1 MSARAVSW
9 LLAGATV
16 VYLAFIAQDAWL
28 LIATGEPVAVML
40 GAGLLLLPVV
50 GVWVV
55 AAELRFGIRT
65 AELSR
70 ELEQEGGLPVD
81 DLPRTASGRLDRQAA
96 DERFQSARVDT
107 EAAPKD
113 WRAWYRLAVAYDDAR
128 DRRQARAAMRTA
140 IRLHNDNHHN
150 TN

>member
-1 MSARAVSW
+1 MSPRRVSW
-9 LLAGATV
+9 LLAGACV
-16 VYLAFIAQDAWL
+16 VYLVFIAQRAWIL
-28 LIATGEPVAVML
+28 VSTGEPVAIVL

-65 AELSR
+65 AELASV
-70 ELEQEGGLPVD
+70 LEQQGGLSVD
-81 DLPRTASGRLDRQAA
+81 DLPRTASGRIDRQAA
-96 DERFQSARVDT
+96 DERFQIARVDT
-107 EAAPKD
+107 EAAPED

-140 IRLHNDNHHN
+140 IRLHDN
-150 TN
+150 

>member
-1 MSARAVSW
+1 
-9 LLAGATV
+9 
-16 VYLAFIAQDAWL
+16 VYLAFIVQRAWIL
-28 LIATGEPVAVML
+28 VSTGEPVAIVL
-40 GAGLLLLPVV
+40 GAGLLLLPIV

-65 AELSR
+65 AELAS
-70 ELEQEGGLPVD
+70 ELEQQGGLSVD
-81 DLPRTASGRLDRQAA
+81 DLPRTASGRIDRQAA
-96 DERFQSARVDT
+96 DERFQIARVDT

-140 IRLHNDNHHN
+140 IRLHDN
-150 TN
+150 